1 MTKEKVL
8 AGTVI
13 TLRIAKRVLAPVVVV
28 VAFIFVVMF
37 GTLAKVF
44 VSSISGR

>member
-8 AGTVI
+8 AGTVLA
-13 TLRIAKRVLAPVVVV
+13 LRVAKRVLTPVAVV

-44 VSSISGR
+44 ISSISGR